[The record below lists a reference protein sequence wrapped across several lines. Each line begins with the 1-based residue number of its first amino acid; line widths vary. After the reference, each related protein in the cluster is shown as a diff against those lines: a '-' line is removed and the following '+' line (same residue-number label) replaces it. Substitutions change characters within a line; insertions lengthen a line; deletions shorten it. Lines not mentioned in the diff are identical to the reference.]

1 MRRVSEGERL
11 IAAVARTA
19 ETRRKSAVSAILFPG
34 SQSRRLLDDRT
45 LFISMAVPVAPKL
58 EIRTAPGSILLM
70 KRLTIYLAAIL
81 VASIGLAQ
89 DKAQPQLKDQKEK
102 ASYSIG
108 HELARP

>member
-1 MRRVSEGERL
+1 
-11 IAAVARTA
+11 
-19 ETRRKSAVSAILFPG
+19 
-34 SQSRRLLDDRT
+34 
-45 LFISMAVPVAPKL
+45 MAVPVAPKL
-58 EIRTAPGSILLM
+58 EIRTAPGFILLM